1 MAPKPKGILTRAQVE
16 RMLSAC
22 AKSWSGHRDR
32 ALIITQYRTGIRPGE
47 ALSLRASD
55 LIDRDGVTVVRVERP
70 KGWQRAEAPAPPRE
84 VGLDARTADALRGW
98 LAERGDAAGPLFPAR
113 HGGQM
118 SIQAWGRR
126 LASIARRAGLD
137 GVRVHPHGL
146 RHTAAHEVYRESRDL
161 IATSRFLGH
170 TNVQTTITYLSQI
183 GSSEAVVSMTSGRSW

>member
-1 MAPKPKGILTRAQVE
+1 MPRSKGILSREQVE
-16 RMLSAC
+16 RLLSAC
-22 AKSWSGHRDR
+22 AKTWSGHRDR
-32 ALIITQYRTGIRPGE
+32 ALIATQYRTGIRPGE
-47 ALSLRASD
+47 ALSLQLSD
-55 LIDRDGVTVVRVERP
+55 LKLDGQVLRIRVEKP
-70 KGWQRAEAPAPPRE
+70 KGWQRAASPAPPRE
-84 VGLDARTADALRGW
+84 IGIDPRTADTLRGW
-98 LAERGDAAGPLFPAR
+98 VAERGAAAGPLFPAR

-170 TNVQTTITYLSQI
+170 TNVRTTMVYLSEI
-183 GSSEAVVSMTSGRSW
+183 GSNEAVVKLTSGRSW